1 MGSGG
6 LPYHYNTDFRKLTPP
21 GVAGLPGGGPPGGR
35 LPPAP
40 GQGTRGGCP
49 PGERSGDGRL
59 AGQTGMVRTGP
70 PRYVDQSSLSV
81 MTAMSFWSS

>member
-35 LPPAP
+35 LSDAP
-40 GQGTRGGCP
+40 GPGTRGYRGPESGRETGTRQVRLGCST
-49 PGERSGDGRL
+49 PGHPGRW
-59 AGQTGMVRTGP
+59 TS
-70 PRYVDQSSLSV
+70 PRCQ
-81 MTAMSFWSS
+81 